1 MEKYIFKYPAAD
13 DLSGFDEAYATAME
27 NKRRAAKK
35 FIALIGAALTAFALY
50 CIPVFQKIDTL
61 FLLML
66 VIIVLYL
73 FFSARQF
80 VNKSELNLL
89 AITAGEEDM
98 ELTYYHGQSKKVLHI
113 KYADIRSARFSDENY
128 TSFQI
133 TFEPNEHSYLEE
145 YDLKGNK
152 LNVICNGLFLFNIN
166 EKSYEQYFFM
176 YVADKLFTIEKFD
189 RNKKFLRKYG
199 SAGEYLKQLE
209 DGE

>member
-13 DLSGFDEAYATAME
+13 DLSGFDEAYVAAMD

-50 CIPVFQKIDTL
+50 CIPFFQKIDTL

-66 VIIVLYL
+66 VMIVLYL

-89 AITAGEEDM
+89 AITADEEDM
-98 ELTYYHGQSKKVLHI
+98 ELTYYHGQSKKILHF
-113 KYADIRSARFSDENY
+113 KYADIRSARFSNDNY

-133 TFEPNEHSYLEE
+133 TFEPNEQSFVEE

-152 LNVICNGLFLFNIN
+152 LNAVCNGLFLFNIN

-199 SAGEYLKQLE
+199 SSGEYLKRLE